1 LKLQVAF
8 DRMQL
13 TDILRLAEELADI
26 ADIIEIGTS
35 VIKADGMKSVAA
47 VRKRL
52 PETTLLA
59 DIKAVDGVE
68 YELKSAFDAGADIAT
83 VMAWADDGALT
94 SAIAVEHQYQK
105 LVVVDLLNMLDPKR
119 RVKQLIALGV
129 RAVCVHA
136 SQTQE
141 RYGSFD
147 TLRDVYDIST
157 SCNKADL
164 QVAISGKITVDK
176 IDQVAQTP
184 PDVVVVGSAITK
196 ACHPVA
202 AAREFKWTMA
212 RVTR

>member
-1 LKLQVAF
+1 
-8 DRMQL
+8 M
-13 TDILRLAEELADI
+13 
-26 ADIIEIGTS
+26 
-35 VIKADGMKSVAA
+35 
-47 VRKRL
+47 
-52 PETTLLA
+52 
-59 DIKAVDGVE
+59 
-68 YELKSAFDAGADIAT
+68 
-83 VMAWADDGALT
+83 
-94 SAIAVEHQYQK
+94 
-105 LVVVDLLNMLDPKR
+105 
-119 RVKQLIALGV
+119 
-129 RAVCVHA
+129 HA

-202 AAREFKWTMA
+202 AARERDDGEGYKVANLGSNQALSATLSKNDRFG
-212 RVTR
+212 